1 MSSFYDYLAIERYLP
16 TTFSWINL
24 FLPFFVGILVMNIL
38 IAFTFPVF
46 KTAAAPDGLYSLN
59 NPTPY
64 YNNLILFRSFM
75 NTLLSLFVLLVVY
88 AVPFYQMG
96 TEIGR
101 KNYNGV
107 YGYILPLLLI
117 NLVLYAIK
125 VMVNSFTKYNYNSSA
140 YPYGFTYCPKT
151 ADKNESVNSAYLSC
165 KRTQWQTG
173 RDMTLMTISDFVKDL
188 TIVGNYDIGNF
199 RGIGSGLVGSIGSI
213 LNDGGPSIPIT
224 TTSNSEGGFYGGSVF
239 FVCLVLFAT
248 LLAGAMSK

>member
-1 MSSFYDYLAIERYLP
+1 
-16 TTFSWINL
+16 
-24 FLPFFVGILVMNIL
+24 MNIL
-38 IAFTFPVF
+38 IAYTFPVF
-46 KTAAAPDGLYSLN
+46 KTPTAPDGLYSLN

-96 TEIGR
+96 VEIGR

-125 VMVNSFTKYNYNSSA
+125 VLVNSFTKYNYNSSA
-140 YPYGFTYCPKT
+140 YPYGFTFCPKSPD
-151 ADKNESVNSAYLSC
+151 ANESVNNIWLTC

-173 RDMTLMTISDFVKDL
+173 RDMTLMTISDFVRDL
-188 TIVGNYDIGNF
+188 TIVGNYDVGNVRGLAGGLIGT
-199 RGIGSGLVGSIGSI
+199 LGSI
-213 LNDGGPSIPIT
+213 LSDGPSQGPST
-224 TTSNSEGGFYGGSVF
+224 TTGSEGGFYGGSVF